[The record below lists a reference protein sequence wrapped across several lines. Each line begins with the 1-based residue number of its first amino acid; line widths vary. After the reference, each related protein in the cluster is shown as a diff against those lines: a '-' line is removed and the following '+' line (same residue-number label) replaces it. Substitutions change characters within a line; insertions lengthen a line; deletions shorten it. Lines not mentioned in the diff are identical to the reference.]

1 MIIHFSSQ
9 CGNLGII
16 LLLGFLREII
26 INKCRNVKIAVSEVP
41 QCGNFRIFLSLR
53 FYVKSI
59 LENLEVLKLLGFVIL
74 GALNYVNV
82 VDFSLEKYKKS

>member
-1 MIIHFSSQ
+1 MKHVQ
-9 CGNLGII
+9 CGN
-16 LLLGFLREII
+16 
-26 INKCRNVKIAVSEVP
+26 CRIS
-41 QCGNFRIFLSLR
+41 LSLR

-59 LENLEVLKLLGFVIL
+59 LENPEVLKLLGFAIL